1 MDKETFAEVL
11 REAGAA
17 RSKDGNFR
25 LEGRQGAT
33 LLVGGDGTLLT
44 IDRVRRLQ
52 LKPAFVV
59 AESERG
65 ERFFVDLARIFALR
79 IETAGEATGFRGG
92 APDAAG

>member
-17 RSKDGNFR
+17 RAKDGSFR

-33 LLVGGDGTLLT
+33 VLVGGDGTLLT
-44 IDRVRRLQ
+44 IDRVRRLVV
-52 LKPAFVV
+52 KSGFVV

-65 ERFFVDLARIFALR
+65 ERFFVELDRIFALR
-79 IETAGEATGFRGG
+79 LEAAGEGTGFRGDG
-92 APDAAG
+92 G